1 MQTDEKP
8 SLKEDFLDQYKEMF
22 KEELGTF
29 RRPKVKI
36 YIEQNA
42 EPQFFKAGRVPFA
55 YKTLVE
61 KELDRVI
68 QDGILTPVPFS
79 NWNK

>member
-1 MQTDEKP
+1 
-8 SLKEDFLDQYKEMF
+8 MF

-29 RRPKVKI
+29 RGPKVKI
-36 YIEQNA
+36 YIDQNA
-42 EPQFFKAGRVPFA
+42 EPQFFKARSVPFA

-68 QDGILTPVPFS
+68 QDGMLTPVPFS